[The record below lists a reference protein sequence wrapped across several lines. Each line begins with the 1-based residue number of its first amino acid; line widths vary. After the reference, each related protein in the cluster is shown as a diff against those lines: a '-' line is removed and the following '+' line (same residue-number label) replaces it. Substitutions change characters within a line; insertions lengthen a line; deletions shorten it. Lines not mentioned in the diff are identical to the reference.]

1 MTIKKQKQNKK
12 ESKGRGKSKGNDLVA
27 SPFGLC
33 SCLRQS
39 GSCFAAVFDAGLKS
53 SSILEA
59 EAEAEAET
67 EAKAKAKT
75 KTKAKAKAKAKV
87 DPPPAAKDDN

>member
-1 MTIKKQKQNKK
+1 MKQGGR
-12 ESKGRGKSKGNDLVA
+12 GRGKSKGNDLVA

-39 GSCFAAVFDAGLKS
+39 GSCFAAVFDDGLKP
-53 SSILEA
+53 SSIS
-59 EAEAEAET
+59 
-67 EAKAKAKT
+67 EAKAKAKAKAKTKAKTKTKT
-75 KTKAKAKAKAKV
+75 KTKAKAKAKA